1 MFISMLKKL
10 LNLESQM
17 KLYKILYNR
26 RSAKKHGWTP
36 AWFGAEK
43 FDSYLIDRIKE
54 FQKIHDLASD
64 GLVGELTFRRV
75 HTNREA
81 FPSSDKR
88 ILCNGTMIPIE
99 WDKVRISLLK
109 EGTHKKVKNRRT
121 PTMAVTHWD
130 VCLSADSCK
139 RVLEKRGISTHF
151 VIDNDGTIVQLA
163 DCNDITWHAGIR
175 KVNNVSI
182 GIDFSN
188 AYYTKYQSN
197 YIKNGHGERPVLNN
211 SRVHGVK
218 LKPHLGYY
226 PAQILAYKALLK
238 FLNNTYG
245 LSLEC
250 PLDDDGKLL
259 TAVDP
264 TAAIGVFSGVVCHY
278 HLTRK
283 KIDTAGL
290 ELKKILNEINIY
302 PAGSRD

>member
-1 MFISMLKKL
+1 MYTLMLKKL
-10 LNLESQM
+10 LSWGLQM
-17 KLYKILYNR
+17 KLYKVIYNR
-26 RSAKKHGWTP
+26 RSAKKYGWTP
-36 AWFGAEK
+36 AWFGAKK
-43 FDSYLIDRIKE
+43 FDSYLVERIIE
-54 FQKIHDLASD
+54 FQKIHDLSAD
-64 GLVGELTFRRV
+64 GLVGEVTFRRV
-75 HTNREA
+75 HTNKEA

-88 ILCNGTMIPIE
+88 ILCNGAMVPIE
-99 WDKVRISLLK
+99 WDKVKISLLK
-109 EGTHKKVKNRRT
+109 EGTYKKVKNRRT

-163 DCNDITWHAGIR
+163 DCNDIAWHAGIR

-197 YIKNGHGERPVLNN
+197 YIKNGHGPRPVLGG

-245 LSLEC
+245 LDLEC
-250 PLDDDGKLL
+250 PLGDDGELL
-259 TAVDP
+259 TAVHEP
-264 TAAIGVFSGVVCHY
+264 AAKGVFSGVVCHY